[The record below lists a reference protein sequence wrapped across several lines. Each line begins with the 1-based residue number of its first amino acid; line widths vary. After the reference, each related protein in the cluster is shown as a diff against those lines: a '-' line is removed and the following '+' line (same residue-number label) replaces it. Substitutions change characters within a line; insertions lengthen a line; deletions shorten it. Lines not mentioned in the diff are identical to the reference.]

1 MDDAQALY
9 SFWSGFDI
17 PAYDVY
23 SVPDDAKLPYIT
35 YNSASGDVRHVINL
49 YGVVW
54 YGSWIETEP
63 DVVQDDSNSW
73 VDVEHKAAE
82 IDRYIGMDGVDIPIQ
97 GGTLHIAR
105 GSPSRQRYPQS
116 DTKIKGILI
125 NIQAKFIRV

>member
-35 YNSASGDVRHVINL
+35 YNSASGDVRHVLNL
-49 YGVVW
+49 YGIVW
-54 YGSWIETEP
+54 YSSWNDDNPGVIL
-63 DVVQDDSNSW
+63 DDSNSW
-73 VDVEHKAAE
+73 VEIEQKAAE
-82 IDRYIGMDGVDIPIQ
+82 INRNIGMDGVDIPIQ

-105 GSPSRQRYPQS
+105 GTPPIQRYSQS
-116 DTKIKGILI
+116 DKDTKGIII
-125 NIQAKFIRV
+125 NIQAKFITV